1 MNISRYNY
9 EECFLLYV
17 DNELTPA
24 ERGLVEAF
32 VLQNPDLEEEFTMLK
47 QSQLKPDASLVWED
61 KSVLFRS
68 EKDQLIDLQNYETFF
83 LLYVDNEL
91 NVGERRV
98 VESFVSQHPALQQ
111 ELDILMNARLTADSE
126 IVFPNKQ
133 LLYRETAK
141 VKVISIKVWRMVAVA
156 AMLILAV
163 GIFWLVS
170 INDNATESAK
180 KDGQQ
185 KDNSKEQLVQK
196 KNEVDKN
203 QSDAPL
209 VAEADKKDVEVD
221 QPKTLPGETKK
232 VNPRFTKENESNKLA
247 NILKEESTEIT
258 DEPTI
263 HPRLVARVDALEA
276 DVIGSSNVRKTIIID
291 QPYETSTEV
300 IPEIDNGVET
310 FGSTQPK
317 SKLRGFFRQVSR
329 VVEKTTNLPADKN
342 KKLRIGNIEIAL
354 K

>member
-1 MNISRYNY
+1 
-9 EECFLLYV
+9 
-17 DNELTPA
+17 
-24 ERGLVEAF
+24 
-32 VLQNPDLEEEFTMLK
+32 
-47 QSQLKPDASLVWED
+47 
-61 KSVLFRS
+61 
-68 EKDQLIDLQNYETFF
+68 
-83 LLYVDNEL
+83 
-91 NVGERRV
+91 
-98 VESFVSQHPALQQ
+98 
-111 ELDILMNARLTADSE
+111 LTADSE

-133 LLYRETAK
+133 LLYREAAQ

-170 INDNATESAK
+170 INNNATEVAK
-180 KDGQQ
+180 KGDQQ
-185 KDNSKEQLVQK
+185 KNNSKEQLVQK

-203 QSDAPL
+203 QSNAPL
-209 VAEADKKDVEVD
+209 VAEAAKKDVEVD

-232 VNPRFTKENESNKLA
+232 VNPRFTKENESNELA
-247 NILKEESTEIT
+247 NIPKEESTEIT

-263 HPRLVARVDALEA
+263 HPRLVAKVDALET

-291 QPYETSTEV
+291 QPYGTSTGV
-300 IPEIDNGVET
+300 DPEIDNGSET